1 MKLIL
6 FLTVAGFCG
15 HALCQQDDTYF
26 WMSYLR
32 SYWLGYSRFAD
43 PSPQRAQ
50 GRDCPLE
57 CECPP
62 NFPIAMYCD
71 SRKLKHVPFVP
82 SRMKYAYLQNNRIT
96 FIQEGVFD
104 NATGLVW
111 IMLHRNQL
119 TDEKIGENV
128 FAKIINL
135 ERLYLDQN
143 NLTVIPSPLPSS
155 LKDLRLSNNKIAK
168 IPTNAFEG
176 MENLTSL
183 ILNNNQIEDIGGSLK
198 GLQSLTLLDL
208 SNNYLKKLPEQLP
221 GQLHQLYLE
230 FNSINT
236 IPNEYFRK
244 LPKLQFAR
252 LSNNNLTDEGVPSN
266 AFNVSSLIELDLS
279 YNKLQKIP
287 PVNSNLENLYLHANQ
302 IKEFSLGSFC
312 KVVDIMN
319 FSRLRVLRLDGNSI
333 PLSALPPET
342 ALCLRLAAVIDL

>member
-143 NLTVIPSPLPSS
+143 NLTVIPSPFQ
-155 LKDLRLSNNKIAK
+155 D
-168 IPTNAFEG
+168 PTNAFEG
-176 MENLTSL
+176 MENLTR
-183 ILNNNQIEDIGGSLK
+183 SLK